1 MSSFSSMSIRRP
13 VLSAVLSVVI
23 IIFGILG
30 YGYLGMREYPVVQP
44 PVITVNTTYTG
55 ANASVIEME
64 ITEKLEEQINAV
76 SGIRTLYSISEE
88 GRSSIRVEF
97 GLETDLEVAANDVRE
112 RVSRAL
118 ENLPPDAN
126 PPSIRKEDPDSE
138 PIVFLN
144 LHSEKRDLMELT
156 KIGRDVF
163 RERLRTIDGISI
175 ISMRGQQRPA
185 MRLWLDS
192 QLMAGY
198 DVTPLDI
205 KNALDSENIELPTG
219 TLEGEAVE
227 LTLRTMGRMSTVE
240 EFNNLIIREESGAV
254 VKLQD
259 IGYAELGT
267 RDDRTVLKRNGIP
280 MVGVAAIPQPGA
292 NQIDAADEL
301 YRRVDLIKQELPDDI
316 KVMVSSDVTEYIRE
330 SISDVQS
337 SIFVAFGLVILIV
350 YLFLRNWR
358 ATLIPI
364 VVVPISLIGTFFVMY
379 MAGFSINILTL
390 LALMLSIGLVID
402 DAIVILENIFAKME
416 EGMSAIQAGIAGT
429 KEIFGAVIASTLALL
444 AVFTP
449 ILFLEGMT
457 GSLFK
462 EFGVVLIGTTLIS
475 TFVALTLIPMLS
487 TKLIKPRQEP
497 SKFYKK
503 TEPYFQKM
511 NAWYRG
517 KLEGFLKN
525 RQVSFWLLGGCFLL
539 IIGLMVAL
547 PNETAPLE
555 DRSTLNITA
564 TAPEGATY
572 EYMDK
577 VMDQI
582 TEIVLEH
589 VPETAVLNTTTSREA
604 MNKGDGFITLV
615 HPDQR
620 DRSQQEIAEA
630 LGAELRKI
638 PEAKVQL
645 QQPQTLSD
653 GSSGMPVQFVIQSP
667 DESALEEKLNDFMA
681 AVENE
686 PIFSFSDVDLKF
698 NKPILRIDIDRER
711 ARSLGV
717 AVEDIARTLQL
728 SNSGSRYGYFNMDGR
743 QFYVVGRLNDTDR
756 NMPLNLNSIHV
767 RNNEGELIK
776 MENLVTL
783 TQDSDSPSLFRFNRI
798 SAATVSADLIAGHTI
813 GEGIAAMRSISD
825 ELLDDRFTTELN
837 GPARNF
843 EESASSMN
851 FIFILSLVFIFLV
864 LAAQFESLRDPAVIL
879 ITVPLAVFGALVSL
893 WYFNQ
898 TMNIFSKIGMIMLI
912 GLVAKNG
919 ILIIEFANQ
928 RKEAGLSV
936 VEAAVE
942 AASARFRP
950 ILMTTLSTVL
960 GTIPLALSFS
970 SEGRMS
976 MGIAV
981 IGGLIIGTFFTLFII
996 PAIYSYLSPEIDKT
1010 KEDELEEKAVA

>member
-1 MSSFSSMSIRRP
+1 MSKFSSLSIRRP

-23 IIFGILG
+23 VIFGILG
-30 YGYLGMREYPVVQP
+30 YGYLGIREYPVVQP

-64 ITEKLEEQINAV
+64 ITENLEEQINAV

-88 GRSSIRVEF
+88 GKSSIRVEF
-97 GLETDLEVAANDVRE
+97 GLGTDLEIAANDVRD

-144 LHSEKRDLMELT
+144 LHSDKRDRMELT
-156 KIGRDVF
+156 QIGRDVF

-192 QLMAGY
+192 QKMTGY

-205 KNALDSENIELPTG
+205 KNALDAENIELPTG
-219 TLEGEAVE
+219 TLEGDAVE
-227 LTLRTMGRMSTVE
+227 LTLRTMGRMSSVE
-240 EFNNLIIREESGAV
+240 EFNNLIIREEEGAV
-254 VKLQD
+254 VKLED
-259 IGYAELGT
+259 IGHAELGT
-267 RDDRTVLKRNGIP
+267 RDDRTILKRNGVP
-280 MVGVAAIPQPGA
+280 MVGLAAIPQPGA

-301 YRRVDLIKQELPDDI
+301 YRRVEQIKKDLPSDI
-316 KVMVSSDVTEYIRE
+316 EVMVSSDVTEYIRE
-330 SISDVQS
+330 SISEVQS
-337 SIFVAFGLVILIV
+337 SIFVAFGLVVLIV

-364 VVVPISLIGTFFVMY
+364 VVVPISLIGTFFIMY

-402 DAIVILENIFAKME
+402 DAIVILENIYVKME
-416 EGMSAIQAGIAGT
+416 QGMSAVEAGIAGT
-429 KEIFGAVIASTLALL
+429 QEIFGAVIASTLALL

-449 ILFLEGMT
+449 ILFLDGIT

-487 TKLIKPRQEP
+487 TKLLKPKGEP
-497 SKFYKK
+497 SSFYKK
-503 TEPYFQKM
+503 TEPFFLKM
-511 NAWYRG
+511 NAWYRK
-517 KLEGFLKN
+517 KLENFLHH
-525 RQVSFWLLGGCFLL
+525 RQVVFWILGGCFLL
-539 IIGLMVAL
+539 ILGLIVSL
-547 PNETAPLE
+547 PEEIAPLE

-572 EYMDK
+572 EYMDN

-582 TEIVLEH
+582 SQVVLEH
-589 VPETAVLNTTTSREA
+589 VPETRVLNTTTSREA
-604 MNKGDGFITLV
+604 MNKGDGFVTLV
-615 HPDQR
+615 HPDER
-620 DRSQQEIAEA
+620 ERSQQEIAEA
-630 LGAELRKI
+630 LGEELRKI
-638 PEAKVQL
+638 PEARVQL

-653 GSSGMPVQFVIQSP
+653 GSSGMPIQFVIQSP
-667 DESALEEKLNDFMA
+667 DEDALETVLPQFMA
-681 AVENE
+681 EVEKE
-686 PIFSFSDVDLKF
+686 SMFSFSDVDLKF

-711 ARSLGV
+711 ARNLGV

-728 SNSGSRYGYFNMDGR
+728 SNSGSRYGYFAMDGR
-743 QFYVVGRLNDTDR
+743 QFYVVGRLKDSDR
-756 NMPLNLNSIHV
+756 NRPLDLNSIHV
-767 RNNEGELIK
+767 RNDQGQLIR
-776 MENLVTL
+776 MESLVTM
-783 TQDSDSPSLFRFNRI
+783 TQDSDSPSLYRFNRI
-798 SAATVSADLIAGHTI
+798 SAATVSADLVEGYTI
-813 GEGIAAMRSISD
+813 GDGIASMRKISD
-825 ELLDDRFTTELN
+825 KVLDDRFTTELN

-851 FIFILSLVFIFLV
+851 FIFLLSLVFIFLV
-864 LAAQFESLRDPAVIL
+864 LAAQFESLRDPAIIL
-879 ITVPLAVFGALVSL
+879 ITVPLAVLGALASL

-898 TMNIFSKIGMIMLI
+898 TMNIFSKIGIIMLI

-928 RKEAGLSV
+928 RRDSGLSV
-936 VEAAVE
+936 TEAVID
-942 AASARFRP
+942 AANARFRP

-960 GTIPLALSFS
+960 GTLPLAFSFS

-981 IGGLIIGTFFTLFII
+981 IGGLIIGTFFTLFVI
-996 PAIYSYLSPEIDKT
+996 PAMYTYLS
-1010 KEDELEEKAVA
+1010 KENRISEEVATGKEVA

>member
-1 MSSFSSMSIRRP
+1 MSIRRP
-13 VLSAVLSVVI
+13 VFSAVLSVVI
-23 IIFGILG
+23 IIFGLLG

-64 ITEKLEEQINAV
+64 ITEQLEEQINAV

-97 GLETDLEVAANDVRE
+97 GLDTDLEVAANDVRE

-156 KIGRDVF
+156 QIGRDVF

-219 TLEGEAVE
+219 TLEGDAVE

-240 EFNNLIIREESGAV
+240 EFNNLIIREEEGTV

-301 YRRVDLIKQELPDDI
+301 YRRVELIKQELPDDI
-316 KVMVSSDVTEYIRE
+316 EVMVSSDVTEYIRE
-330 SISDVQS
+330 SISEVQS
-337 SIFVAFGLVILIV
+337 SIFVAFGLVVLIV
-350 YLFLRNWR
+350 YLFLRDWR

-364 VVVPISLIGTFFVMY
+364 VVVPVALIGTFFVMY

-402 DAIVILENIFAKME
+402 DAIVILENIYVKME
-416 EGMSAIQAGIAGT
+416 EGMSPIQAGIAGT

-449 ILFLEGMT
+449 ILFLDGIT

-462 EFGVVLIGTTLIS
+462 EFGVVLIGTTVIS

-487 TKLIKPRQEP
+487 TKLIQPKEP

-525 RQVSFWLLGGCFLL
+525 RQVTFWLLGGCFLL
-539 IIGLMVAL
+539 IVALMVAL

-555 DRSTLNITA
+555 DRSTLNISA

-582 TEIVLEH
+582 TEVVLEH
-589 VPETAVLNTTTSREA
+589 VPETAVLSTTTSREA

-615 HPDQR
+615 HPDDR

-638 PEAKVQL
+638 PEARVQL

-667 DESALEEKLNDFMA
+667 DEAALEEMLPSFMA
-681 AVENE
+681 AVEKE

-711 ARSLGV
+711 ARNLGV

-756 NMPLNLNSIHV
+756 NMPLDLNAIHV
-767 RNNEGELIK
+767 RNNQGELIK
-776 MENLVTL
+776 MENLVTM
-783 TQDSDSPSLFRFNRI
+783 TEDSDSPSLFRFNRI
-798 SAATVSADLIAGHTI
+798 SAATVSADLQDGYTI
-813 GEGIAAMRSISD
+813 GEGIAAMRTISD

-851 FIFILSLVFIFLV
+851 FIFALSLVFIFLV
-864 LAAQFESLRDPAVIL
+864 LAAQFESLRDPVVIL

-928 RKEAGLSV
+928 RKQAGLSV
-936 VEAAVE
+936 AEAVIEAAN
-942 AASARFRP
+942 ARFRP

-996 PAIYSYLSPEIDKT
+996 PAIYTYLSKEIDQSQQ
-1010 KEDELEEKAVA
+1010 DELDEKAVA